1 MFVWDKGL
9 GRLQPQPFL
18 KLRMLTRRYPEDFDV
33 DSYSFQGLF
42 GYKVFVAMGLI
53 LGDGIYSLAKV
64 LYSIVQRM
72 RLAHSLKSKAQD
84 EPEMTES
91 AYAEGVCG

>member
-1 MFVWDKGL
+1 M
-9 GRLQPQPFL
+9 PC
-18 KLRMLTRRYPEDFDV
+18 MLMHRYPAEFDM

-53 LGDGIYSLAKV
+53 LGDGIYSLVKV

-72 RLAHSLKSKAQD
+72 RMARGLKNAQD
-84 EPEMTES
+84 EPEMTEL
-91 AYAEGVCG
+91 AYAEGVQLGA